1 MNPSIII
8 RYSFFTICL
17 VLGGL
22 YTSCSEENG
31 DQPVV
36 ISEIPTLSAT
46 DREVVKSAN
55 NFSFDL
61 FSEINKQNEDANVFI
76 SPFSV
81 STALSMTLNGANGNT
96 ADEIKTTIG
105 LDKLSNQEINES
117 YKLLVNYL
125 LTADSK
131 VAINVANSNWYS
143 DQNSIKEEFKQIL
156 LDYYAAE
163 VNPADFGDPAT
174 VDLINEW
181 IEGKTNDKI
190 KDMLDVIPAD
200 AVMYLIN
207 AIYFKADWTYQFD
220 KNETKDAEFYLSD
233 GSSRMVPTMYCEA
246 ATVGTSANENYSLI
260 DIPYGN
266 ERFSFTVVM
275 SNEETKDINEMAS
288 EFSNEILETMIA
300 DTLHR
305 TRELYMPKMKVEFK
319 QELKDQLMTMGM
331 PQAFSGSADFSNLFD
346 ELTNLS
352 ISRIV
357 HQSFLEVNEEGSEAA
372 AVTIVEVSTT
382 SIGPDSPFQLKIDRP
397 FLFFIRE
404 KHTNTILFS
413 GKMMDPTL

>member
-1 MNPSIII
+1 MNSTLDFRFLPFAVCI
-8 RYSFFTICL
+8 L
-17 VLGGL
+17 LGVLF
-22 YTSCSEENG
+22 TSCTENK

-36 ISEIPTLSAT
+36 ISEVPSLSAT

-331 PQAFSGSADFSNLFD
+331 PQAFSESDADFTNLFD
-346 ELTNLS
+346 DLTRLY
-352 ISRIV
+352 ISRVI

-372 AVTIVEVSTT
+372 AATIVEIVRESA
-382 SIGPDSPFQLKIDRP
+382 GPDSPIKLKIDRP

-404 KHTNTILFS
+404 QHTNTILFS
-413 GKMMDPTL
+413 GKMMDPSL